1 VDIQPLPA
9 SWRDNKFFILNRMFS
24 FSYNVPVGFYTK
36 QGAIHILQGG
46 RLMSRRVIMLSVAV
60 LFGMQA
66 GLAMAANPDTGP
78 GCGLGK
84 LAWGDYK
91 HQKNIGPQVLM
102 ATTNGTFGSQ
112 TFGISTGTSGCTNDG
127 KVMAEQKT
135 TLFAQLNFENLS
147 QEMAQGQGEH
157 LASLATLMGV
167 PAEQQHAFFAM
178 TQERYTSL
186 VKTGEASP
194 VAMVKAINDAIA
206 SHPVL
211 AQVSTR

>member
-1 VDIQPLPA
+1 
-9 SWRDNKFFILNRMFS
+9 
-24 FSYNVPVGFYTK
+24 
-36 QGAIHILQGG
+36 
-46 RLMSRRVIMLSVAV
+46 MSKKVIMLSVAV

-66 GLAMAANPDTGP
+66 GLALAANPDTGP

-84 LAWGDYK
+84 LAWSDYSN
-91 HQKNIGPQVLM
+91 QKSIAPQVLM
-102 ATTNGTFGSQ
+102 ATTNGTFGSG
-112 TFGISTGTSGCTNDG
+112 TFGISSGTSGCTNDG
-127 KVMAEQKT
+127 KIMAEQKT

-147 QEMAQGQGEH
+147 QEMAQGQGDH

-167 PAEQQHAFFAM
+167 PAEHQAAFFAM

-206 SHPVL
+206 MHPVL
-211 AQVSTR
+211 ARCPTGNNPDGASDGELNAPCLSDLPLVHRPTSFHAASRSNLVG

>member
-1 VDIQPLPA
+1 MLKKA
-9 SWRDNKFFILNRMFS
+9 L
-24 FSYNVPVGFYTK
+24 
-36 QGAIHILQGG
+36 L
-46 RLMSRRVIMLSVAV
+46 LSVAV

-84 LAWGDYK
+84 LAWSDYK
-91 HQKNIGPQVLM
+91 GQKEIAPQVLM
-102 ATTNGTFGSQ
+102 ATTNGTFGTT

-127 KVMAEQKT
+127 KVMSEHKT
-135 TLFAQLNFENLS
+135 TMFAQLNFENLS

-167 PAEQQHAFFAM
+167 PAEHQAAFFAM

-194 VAMVKAINDAIA
+194 VAMVKAINEAIA
-206 SHPVL
+206 THPVL
-211 AQVSTR
+211 AQASTR